1 MTHQS
6 LTAVI
11 ETLQPPPAA
20 SDLDQLAQL
29 LMGAVDSG
37 AGVSSV
43 LPFSVTAAAEW
54 WPTMLE
60 RADPRAGVSE
70 NLLVK
75 LGVVSHTGTGL
86 NVGLL
91 AESRQGFAEEL
102 RGAGGDPSRGCHLPA
117 IGPHDVR
124 KA

>member
-1 MTHQS
+1 MVWRERYSNATPPSSGSTCHPDPMTHQS

-20 SDLDQLAQL
+20 SDVDQLAQL
-29 LMGAVDSG
+29 LMGAVGSG

-43 LPFSVTAAAEW
+43 VPFSVAAAAEW

-70 NLLVK
+70 KSASQVW
-75 LGVVSHTGTGL
+75 
-86 NVGLL
+86 
-91 AESRQGFAEEL
+91 
-102 RGAGGDPSRGCHLPA
+102 
-117 IGPHDVR
+117 
-124 KA
+124 

>member
-1 MTHQS
+1 MTLQS

-11 ETLQPPPAA
+11 ETLRPPPAA

-43 LPFSVTAAAEW
+43 LPFSVAAAVEW

-60 RADPRAGVSE
+60 RVDPRAGISE
-70 NLLVK
+70 KSANSVW
-75 LGVVSHTGTGL
+75 
-86 NVGLL
+86 
-91 AESRQGFAEEL
+91 
-102 RGAGGDPSRGCHLPA
+102 
-117 IGPHDVR
+117 
-124 KA
+124 

>member
-11 ETLQPPPAA
+11 ETLRPPPAA

-43 LPFSVTAAAEW
+43 LPFSVAAG
-54 WPTMLE
+54 
-60 RADPRAGVSE
+60 RVVADDARTRRSARWY
-70 NLLVK
+70 L
-75 LGVVSHTGTGL
+75 
-86 NVGLL
+86 
-91 AESRQGFAEEL
+91 
-102 RGAGGDPSRGCHLPA
+102 
-117 IGPHDVR
+117 
-124 KA
+124 